1 MERVGAVAM
10 LDWMGPLDGAA
21 LALFVVVWMG
31 YTLVVDHTP
40 ARKRSI
46 TAYMNR
52 KRLAWME
59 AAARRDL
66 RIVDTQI
73 LGNLL
78 TGVGFFASTTIF
90 VLGGLMAMLGVADRA
105 TEVLADIPF
114 TATASPAAWEAKVL
128 VMLLIFIYAFFKF
141 AWAFRLANYCSITVG
156 SIPAADLADTPEVV
170 RTVKAAAALSMQSGH
185 HFNRGLRAYFFALA
199 ALGWLVGAPLFM
211 ALTVLVVGVLYRREF
226 RSDALKALKAAEG

>member
-1 MERVGAVAM
+1 MIG
-10 LDWMGPLDGAA
+10 WMGFWDVAA
-21 LALFVVVWMG
+21 AGLFLVLWVG
-31 YTLVVDHTP
+31 YTLYVDKSP
-40 ARKRSI
+40 ARHRSI

-52 KRLAWME
+52 RRTAWME
-59 AAARRDL
+59 AASRRDL

-105 TEVLADIPF
+105 TAILADLPF
-114 TATASPAAWEAKVL
+114 AETVSAEAWESK
-128 VMLLIFIYAFFKF
+128 VMLLLLIFTYAFFKF

-156 SIPAADLADTPEVV
+156 GMPTAAEAGTPEVA
-170 RTVKAAAALSMQSGH
+170 RIIAAAAALSMQSGH

-199 ALGWLVGAPLFM
+199 ALGWLVNPVVFM
-211 ALTVLVVGVLYRREF
+211 GLSVLVVGVLYRREF
-226 RSDALKALKAAEG
+226 RSGAVAALKACEAGDAADARA

>member
-1 MERVGAVAM
+1 M
-10 LDWMGPLDGAA
+10 LDWMGPLDGVA
-21 LALFVVVWMG
+21 LALFLVVWTG
-31 YTLVVDHTP
+31 YTLIVDHTR
-40 ARKRSI
+40 ARDHSI

-52 KRLAWME
+52 KRLSWMD
-59 AAARRDL
+59 AASRRDL

-105 TEVLADIPF
+105 ADVLADIPF
-114 TATASPAAWEAKVL
+114 AAAAASPAAWEAKVL

-156 SIPAADLADTPEVV
+156 SMPAADLADTPKVAGIV
-170 RTVKAAAALSMQSGH
+170 TVAAALSMQSGH

-199 ALGWLVGAPLFM
+199 ALGWLIGAPLFM

-226 RSDALKALKAAEG
+226 RSHALKALKAGEEGSQK